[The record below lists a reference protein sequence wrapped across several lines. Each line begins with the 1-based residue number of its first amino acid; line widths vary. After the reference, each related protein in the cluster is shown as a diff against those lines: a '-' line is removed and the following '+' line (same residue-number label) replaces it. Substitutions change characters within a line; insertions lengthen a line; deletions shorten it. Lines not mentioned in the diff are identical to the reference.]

1 MTDYLNPHRIYPDDI
16 SRRIDIPPGF
26 DSVRTSTGFQRD
38 GGDKT
43 ESRRMA
49 NQCICCG
56 QEMPEGV
63 PMMVICELAPEVTV
77 KTGER
82 VSEQQAR
89 DSKEVLGLAFA
100 NKESIDVVIGWL
112 NMIKDNYE
120 RLADP
125 EQKEGESE

>member
-1 MTDYLNPHRIYPDDI
+1 MEL
-16 SRRIDIPPGF
+16 
-26 DSVRTSTGFQRD
+26 D
-38 GGDKT
+38 G
-43 ESRRMA
+43 
-49 NQCICCG
+49 N
-56 QEMPEGV
+56 MPCLTFGNGRAVMKGYGIEGV

-82 VSEQQAR
+82 VSEQQVR